1 MPTGYEREWRTIPG
15 MPGLTGCSTPMIEH
29 PFIAQA
35 RELLGAPH
43 VLTQDL
49 EAYAVDWKDK
59 YHGRPLVV
67 VRPGNTA
74 EVSALVK
81 LCVQH
86 RLSIVPQGGN
96 TGMCGAATPDD
107 SGLQVVITLGRLNN
121 IRAVDPA
128 NNTMTVEAGCLL
140 HTLQETAES
149 VNRLYPLS
157 VGSEGS
163 CQIGGNIATN
173 AGGVQVLR
181 YGNTRDLVL
190 GLEVVLPSGE
200 VLDMLRG
207 LRKDNT
213 GYDLKHLF
221 IGSEGTLGLITAAT
235 VKLMPLPSAHAV
247 GMVAVKSPAQAV
259 ELLQHMRDQM
269 GERFSAFE
277 LMSRAIVELTRH
289 HFPALPQP
297 FAHPHDW
304 LVLMEV
310 ADGGADAALT
320 ADFQSALEAALA
332 RDLVLDVVITHSQA
346 QARALWELRDNV
358 SEAQQLDAPNIK
370 HDISLPVSQV
380 PRFIDEVS
388 AELAVQFPGARL
400 FCFGHLGDGNLHFN
414 LSCPAGTD
422 NALWLQQNDAV
433 NDVVHAAVARF
444 NGSISAEH
452 GIGQQKVDE
461 LPRYKSAL
469 ELEVMRTIKRAL
481 DPLQLMNPGK
491 VLR

>member
-1 MPTGYEREWRTIPG
+1 M
-15 MPGLTGCSTPMIEH
+15 SEH

-35 RELLGAPH
+35 REVVGTAN
-43 VLTQDL
+43 VLTHDL
-49 EAYAVDWKDK
+49 DAYAVDWKEK
-59 YHGRPLVV
+59 YHGQPMVV

-74 EVSALVK
+74 EVAAVVR
-81 LCVQH
+81 LCAQH

-96 TGMCGAATPDD
+96 TGMCGAATPDA
-107 SGLQVVITLGRLNN
+107 SGQQVIITLGRLNKV
-121 IRAVDPA
+121 RAVDPA
-128 NNTMTVEAGCLL
+128 NNTMTVEAGCVLQ
-140 HTLQETAES
+140 TLQETAES

-235 VKLMPLPSAHAV
+235 LKLMPLPSANAV
-247 GMVAVKSPAQAV
+247 GMVAVESPAKAV
-259 ELLQHMRDQM
+259 ELLQHMRDMM

-277 LMSRAIVELTRH
+277 LMSNAIVELTRT

-297 FAHPHDW
+297 FAEQHDW
-304 LVLMEV
+304 YVLMEV
-310 ADGGADAALT
+310 ADGGSDAALT
-320 ADFQSALEAALA
+320 ADFQSALEQALE
-332 RDLVLDVVITHSQA
+332 RELVLDVVITQSQA

-358 SEAQQLDAPNIK
+358 SEAQQHDAPNIK

-388 AELAVQFPGARL
+388 AELAATFPGSRL

-414 LSCPAGTD
+414 LSRPLGTD
-422 NALWLQQNDAV
+422 NALWLKKNDAV
-433 NDVVHAAVARF
+433 NDIVHAAVARF

>member
-1 MPTGYEREWRTIPG
+1 
-15 MPGLTGCSTPMIEH
+15 MIEH

-213 GYDLKHLF
+213 GYDLRDLF
-221 IGSEGTLGLITAAT
+221 VGSEGTLGVITAAT
-235 VKLMPLPSAHAV
+235 MKLFPLPAASLTAWAAV
-247 GMVAVKSPAQAV
+247 PSMEQAV
-259 ELLQHMRDQM
+259 ELLGLAHRYL
-269 GERFSAFE
+269 GAGLTGFE
-277 LMSRAIVELTRH
+277 VMNQFALSLVDR
-289 HFPALPQP
+289 HFPHLRVPLFRDTPWCVLLENSDSESEAHARTRFEALLEEAMDQG
-297 FAHPHDW
+297 
-304 LVLMEV
+304 LVTDAVV
-310 ADGGADAALT
+310 AESL
-320 ADFQSALEAALA
+320 
-332 RDLVLDVVITHSQA
+332 SQA
-346 QARALWELRDNV
+346 RNLWHIRESITLAQAEEGL
-358 SEAQQLDAPNIK
+358 NIK
-370 HDISLPVSQV
+370 HDISV
-380 PRFIDEVS
+380 PIS
-388 AELAVQFPGARL
+388 AIPAFVKETDALLAQHIPGVRMVD
-400 FCFGHLGDGNLHFN
+400 FGHLGDGNLHYNVQTPEGGDAAAFLRQYEPQVN
-414 LSCPAGTD
+414 KIVY
-422 NALWLQQNDAV
+422 DAV
-433 NDVVHAAVARF
+433 SRHG
-444 NGSISAEH
+444 GSISAEH
-452 GIGQQKVDE
+452 GVGSLKVDS
-461 LPRYKSAL
+461 LPKYKDPVAL
-469 ELEVMRTIKRAL
+469 GLMSRIKHAL
-481 DPLQLMNPGK
+481 DPQGLLNPGR
-491 VLR
+491 VIRTH

>member
-1 MPTGYEREWRTIPG
+1 M
-15 MPGLTGCSTPMIEH
+15 SEH

-35 RELLGAPH
+35 REVVGAAN

-49 EAYAVDWKDK
+49 QAYAVDWKEK
-59 YHGRPLVV
+59 YHGQPLVV

-74 EVSALVK
+74 EVSAVVK
-81 LCVQH
+81 LCAQH

-107 SGLQVVITLGRLNN
+107 SGQQVIITLGRLNKV
-121 IRAVDPA
+121 RAVDPA
-128 NNTMTVEAGCLL
+128 NNTMTVEAGCVLQ
-140 HTLQETAES
+140 TLQETAQS

-235 VKLMPLPSAHAV
+235 LKLMPLPSANAV
-247 GMVAVKSPAQAV
+247 GMVAVSSPAKAV
-259 ELLQHMRDQM
+259 ELLQHMRDAM

-277 LMSRAIVELTRH
+277 LMSSAIVELTRRY
-289 HFPALPQP
+289 FPALPQP
-297 FAHPHDW
+297 FADPHDW
-304 LVLMEV
+304 YVLMEV
-310 ADGGADAALT
+310 ADGGTDAALA
-320 ADFQSALEAALA
+320 ADFQAALEQALE
-332 RDLVLDVVITHSQA
+332 RELVLDVVITQSQA
-346 QARALWELRDNV
+346 QAQALWELRDNV
-358 SEAQQLDAPNIK
+358 KIGRASCRERV
-370 HDISLPVSQV
+370 SSPV
-380 PRFIDEVS
+380 
-388 AELAVQFPGARL
+388 
-400 FCFGHLGDGNLHFN
+400 
-414 LSCPAGTD
+414 
-422 NALWLQQNDAV
+422 
-433 NDVVHAAVARF
+433 
-444 NGSISAEH
+444 
-452 GIGQQKVDE
+452 
-461 LPRYKSAL
+461 
-469 ELEVMRTIKRAL
+469 
-481 DPLQLMNPGK
+481 
-491 VLR
+491 

>member
-1 MPTGYEREWRTIPG
+1 MN
-15 MPGLTGCSTPMIEH
+15 EH
-29 PFIAQA
+29 PFLAQA
-35 RELLGAPH
+35 REVVGQAN

-49 EAYAVDWKDK
+49 AAYAVDWKEK
-59 YHGRPLVV
+59 YHGQPMAV
-67 VRPGNTA
+67 VRPGSTA
-74 EVSALVK
+74 EVAAVVK
-81 LCVQH
+81 LCAQH
-86 RLSIVPQGGN
+86 RLAIVPQGGN

-107 SGLQVVITLGRLNN
+107 SGQQVVITLGRLNR
-121 IRAVDPA
+121 IRSVDPS
-128 NNTMTVEAGCLL
+128 NNTMTVEAGCVLQ
-140 HTLQETAES
+140 TLQETAES

-200 VLDMLRG
+200 VLDLLRG

-235 VKLMPLPSAHAV
+235 LKLMPLPSANAV
-247 GMVAVKSPAQAV
+247 GMVAVSSPAKAV
-259 ELLQHMRDQM
+259 ELLQHMRDAM

-277 LMSRAIVELTRH
+277 LMSSAIVELTRRY
-289 HFPALPQP
+289 FPALPQP
-297 FAHPHDW
+297 FAQAHDW
-304 LVLMEV
+304 YVLMEV
-310 ADGGADAALT
+310 ADGGTDAALT
-320 ADFQSALEAALA
+320 SDFQAALEQALE
-332 RDLVLDVVITHSQA
+332 RELVLDVVITQSQA
-346 QARALWELRDNV
+346 QAKALWELRDNV
-358 SEAQQLDAPNIK
+358 SEAQQQDAPNIK

-388 AELAVQFPGARL
+388 AELATTFPGSRL

-414 LSCPAGTD
+414 LSRPLGSD
-422 NALWLQQNDAV
+422 NTLWLKNNDAV
-433 NDVVHAAVARF
+433 NAVVHAAVARF

-481 DPLQLMNPGK
+481 DPLLLMNPGK

>member
-1 MPTGYEREWRTIPG
+1 
-15 MPGLTGCSTPMIEH
+15 MIEH

-35 RELLGAPH
+35 RQAVGVAH

-49 EAYAVDWKDK
+49 APYAVDWKDK
-59 YHGRPLVV
+59 YHGRPLAV

-74 EVSALVK
+74 EVSAVVQ

-107 SGLQVVITLGRLNN
+107 TGLQVVITLTRLNK
-121 IRAVDPA
+121 IRSVDPA
-128 NNTMTVEAGCLL
+128 NNTMTVEAGCVLQ
-140 HTLQETAES
+140 TLQQTAES

-200 VLDMLRG
+200 VLDLLRG

-235 VKLMPLPSAHAV
+235 LKLMPLPSAHAV
-247 GMVAVKSPAQAV
+247 AMVAVKSPAFAV
-259 ELLQHMRDQM
+259 ELLQHMRDRM

-277 LMSRAIVELTRH
+277 LMSHAMVALTRRV
-289 HFPALPQP
+289 FPALPQP
-297 FAHPHDW
+297 FAQPHDW
-304 LVLMEV
+304 YVLMEV
-310 ADGGADAALT
+310 ADGGTDADLN
-320 ADFQSALEAALA
+320 ADFQSALELALE
-332 RDLVLDVVITHSQA
+332 RELVIDVVITQSRAQA
-346 QARALWELRDNV
+346 QDLWQLRDNV
-358 SEAQQLDAPNIK
+358 SEAQQQDAPNIK

-388 AELAVQFPGARL
+388 AELASKFPDSRL

-414 LSCPAGTD
+414 LSRPEGTD

-469 ELEVMRTIKRAL
+469 ELEVMRAIKRAL

>member
-1 MPTGYEREWRTIPG
+1 MN
-15 MPGLTGCSTPMIEH
+15 EH

-35 RELLGAPH
+35 REVVGAAH

-67 VRPGNTA
+67 VRPGSTA
-74 EVSALVK
+74 EVSAIVK
-81 LCVQH
+81 LCAQH
-86 RLSIVPQGGN
+86 RLAIVPQGGN

-107 SGLQVVITLGRLNN
+107 SGQQVVIALGRLNR
-121 IRAVDPA
+121 IRSVDAA
-128 NNTMTVEAGCLL
+128 NNTMTVEAGCVLQ
-140 HTLQETAES
+140 TLQEAAES

-200 VLDMLRG
+200 VLDLLRG

-221 IGSEGTLGLITAAT
+221 IGSEGTMGLITAAT
-235 VKLMPLPSAHAV
+235 LKLMPLPSAHAV
-247 GMVAVKSPAQAV
+247 GMVAVASPAQAV
-259 ELLQHMRDQM
+259 ELLQHMRDRM

-277 LMSRAIVELTRH
+277 LMSSAIVELTRQ

-297 FAHPHDW
+297 FDAPHDW
-304 LVLMEV
+304 YVLMEV
-310 ADGGADAALT
+310 ADGGDDATLT
-320 ADFQSALEAALA
+320 ADFQSALEQALE
-332 RDLVLDVVITHSQA
+332 RELVRDVVITQSQA

-358 SEAQQLDAPNIK
+358 SEAQQRDAPNIK

-388 AELAVQFPGARL
+388 AELAAQFPGSRL

-414 LSCPAGTD
+414 LSRPEGTD
-422 NALWLQQNDAV
+422 NAIWLQHNDAV
-433 NDVVHAAVARF
+433 NQVVHAAVARF
-444 NGSISAEH
+444 KGSISAEH

-469 ELEVMRTIKRAL
+469 ELEVMRTLKRAL